1 MPEER
6 GEIDAVSWSV
16 GRKTDLQ
23 RSTSGGKNMCGSNI
37 DRSTLGATDPFL
49 HSDSNEGSTAGFRTA
64 VRMIFRAIVQFC
76 SCFSG
81 NEEAKSPNA
90 ILLFDTAIAGSR
102 KGSSISTRKRIL
114 CLISLYFPSMSSM
127 CPDKASTIY
136 FKAARA
142 RTSEL

>member
-1 MPEER
+1 MN
-6 GEIDAVSWSV
+6 GN
-16 GRKTDLQ
+16 KLQ
-23 RSTSGGKNMCGSNI
+23 IIKYLLLVYLPCKYIKDKPQDKFSIQNINYIFYSTVQQ
-37 DRSTLGATDPFL
+37 RHEVTPYLGATDPFL

-114 CLISLYFPSMSSM
+114 CL
-127 CPDKASTIY
+127 
-136 FKAARA
+136 
-142 RTSEL
+142 TSWRDIK